1 MWLWS
6 ANKLLMKGEG
16 CMSND
21 NYYDNDNEEL
31 YNELNRSS
39 ESNGSKDA
47 MANIRAAKRADEKRI
62 KELEEQLAA
71 FSKERNESII
81 SRVLETKG
89 VNAKAARLVLKDLD
103 VVSEESVN
111 NWLADNGDLI
121 GFQPKQEN
129 QAANSADVQAM
140 KKQDNVTH
148 AAAAPSYS
156 DDIEQKLL
164 NATTEEEI
172 LSLLN
177 GL

>member
-1 MWLWS
+1 
-6 ANKLLMKGEG
+6 MKGEG

-71 FSKERNESII
+71 FAKERNESIV
-81 SRVLETKG
+81 SRVLESKG

-103 VVSEESVN
+103 AVSEESVS
-111 NWLADNGDLI
+111 NWLAENGELI

-129 QAANSADVQAM
+129 NAVDNADIQAI
-140 KKQDNVTH
+140 KKQDSVTH
-148 AAAAPSYS
+148 SASAPSFA
-156 DDIEQKLL
+156 DDIEQKLA